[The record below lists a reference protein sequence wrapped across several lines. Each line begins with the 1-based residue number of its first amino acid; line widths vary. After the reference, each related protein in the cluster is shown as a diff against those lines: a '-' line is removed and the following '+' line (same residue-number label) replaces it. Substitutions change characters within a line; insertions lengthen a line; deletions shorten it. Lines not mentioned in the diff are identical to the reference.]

1 MDKISNSNG
10 DEIRINKF
18 LSKYGYCSRRDG
30 DELIKSGVVYIN
42 DIKATLGSMV
52 NKNDIV
58 YIKNE
63 SKLKEV
69 EKKVTPVYLAFNK
82 PLGITCTTCKKD
94 KSNIIDFINYKERI
108 FPIGRLDKNSH
119 GLILLTNDGDIVNK
133 ILRSENNHE
142 KEYIVR
148 VNKPLTDEFINKL
161 RSGVK
166 ILGQIT
172 KPCKVNKLN
181 DFSFKIVLTQGLNR
195 QIRRM
200 CDKFSYKVLY
210 LKRIRILNIKL
221 GDLKVGKYRK
231 LTEKELEKLFL
242 SIDYQIKTEES

>member
-1 MDKISNSNG
+1 MNKFSNSKEDN
-10 DEIRINKF
+10 IRINKF

-42 DIKATLGSMV
+42 DVKATLGSIV
-52 NKNDIV
+52 NKGDNV
-58 YIKNE
+58 YIKNN

-69 EKKVTPVYLAFNK
+69 EQKVTPVYLAFNK

-142 KEYIVR
+142 KEYIVK
-148 VNKPLTDEFINKL
+148 VNKPLTDDFINKL

-166 ILGQIT
+166 ILGQMT
-172 KPCKVNKLN
+172 KPCKVIKLN
-181 DFSFKIVLTQGLNR
+181 DFSFKIILTQGLNR

-200 CDKFSYKVLY
+200 CDTYSYKVLY
-210 LKRIRILNIKL
+210 LKRIRVLNIKL

-242 SIDYQIKTEES
+242 TIDYKIKTEES